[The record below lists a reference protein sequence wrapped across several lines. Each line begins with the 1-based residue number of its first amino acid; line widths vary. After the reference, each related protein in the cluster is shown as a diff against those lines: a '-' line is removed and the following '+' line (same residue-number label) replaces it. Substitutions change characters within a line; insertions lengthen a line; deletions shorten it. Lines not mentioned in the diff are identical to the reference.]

1 MNIQE
6 ASRQTGLS
14 PDTIRFYERH
24 RVLPRPPRRENG
36 YRDYAQE
43 HLATLQLVRGL
54 RHIEM
59 SLVDMREVARVAH
72 DATCGDLRQ
81 TLVGQLRNV
90 VEQADAR
97 IRVLEHTRGH
107 IEGLLAGL
115 DRMGPTD
122 ERIPGTAP
130 CGCVQL
136 VSAQQHE
143 CNTDVHAGG
152 PRQGASRSEQ
162 LRF

>member
-43 HLATLQLVRGL
+43 HLATLRLVSGL

-59 SLVDMREVARVAH
+59 SLVDMQEVARVAH

-81 TLVGQLRNV
+81 TLVGQLRNAL
-90 VEQADAR
+90 EQADAR
-97 IRVLEHTRGH
+97 IRELEHTRGH
-107 IEGLLAGL
+107 IEACERPPDGGLPVRTVAVLAVPAAVLLAAAAF
-115 DRMGPTD
+115 
-122 ERIPGTAP
+122 TASHRHP
-130 CGCVQL
+130 PL
-136 VSAQQHE
+136 
-143 CNTDVHAGG
+143 
-152 PRQGASRSEQ
+152 
-162 LRF
+162 

>member
-43 HLATLQLVRGL
+43 HLATLRLVSGL

-122 ERIPGTAP
+122 ERGPGTAP

-136 VSAQQHE
+136 VSTQQHE
-143 CNTDVHAGG
+143 
-152 PRQGASRSEQ
+152 
-162 LRF
+162 